1 MRLPRKTAAASSLV
15 IALHFEKQDGDVQI
29 LLTRFSHREQV
40 MIGSATA
47 VIAIA
52 VLFQLILFPAIDQRR
67 TTKHQL
73 EMKRNALLE
82 METLVNEY
90 RLIRQSGDLNL
101 AYLKN
106 RKASFTLFSFIDQL
120 AKQIGVR
127 EKVVYMKPSSKR
139 SPDKK
144 GFTIS
149 QVKVKLEDLAMEQ
162 LVNVLHGIEKSG
174 NGVQITALSLISSG
188 QMRRLTAILETE
200 TIIISRQQ
208 SGQ

>member
-1 MRLPRKTAAASSLV
+1 MRLPIRTAAVSSLV

-29 LLTRFSHREQV
+29 LLTRFSQREQV

-52 VLFQLILFPAIDQRR
+52 LLFQLILFPAIDQRR
-67 TTKHQL
+67 TTRRQL
-73 EMKRNALLE
+73 EMKKNALLE
-82 METLVNEY
+82 MEALVNDY
-90 RLIRQSGDLNL
+90 RLIRQSGNVNL

-106 RKASFTLFSFIDQL
+106 RNPSFTLFSFIDQL
-120 AKQIGVR
+120 AKRIGVR

-139 SPDKK
+139 SLDKK

-174 NGVQITALSLISSG
+174 NGVQITTLSLTSSG

-200 TIIISRQQ
+200 TVIMSRQQ
-208 SGQ
+208 DEQ

>member
-1 MRLPRKTAAASSLV
+1 
-15 IALHFEKQDGDVQI
+15 
-29 LLTRFSHREQV
+29 

-52 VLFQLILFPAIDQRR
+52 LLFQLILFPAMDQRR
-67 TTKHQL
+67 TTRRQL
-73 EMKRNALLE
+73 EMKKNALLE
-82 METLVNEY
+82 METLVNAY
-90 RLIRQSGDLNL
+90 RLIRQSGNVNM

-106 RKASFTLFSFIDQL
+106 RNPSFTLFSFIDQL
-120 AKQIGVR
+120 AKRIGVR

-139 SPDKK
+139 SPDEK

-174 NGVQITALSLISSG
+174 NGVQITALSLTSSG

-200 TIIISRQQ
+200 TVIMSRQQ
-208 SGQ
+208 DEQ